1 MRKWIVSQKSP
12 PGEIFSSAAMQEGV
26 QILRPPPGGFDI
38 TLHRPFLLSCRYLM
52 DQQR

>member
-1 MRKWIVSQKSP
+1 MGKWIVSQKSP

-26 QILRPPPGGFDI
+26 QILRPPPGFRI
-38 TLHRPFLLSCRYLM
+38 TLHRPFLLSCIYLM